1 MRPISE
7 LSSLAGR
14 RALVV
19 GGAGHLGAA
28 VAETLAELG
37 ARVAVC
43 DLDESSA
50 RGVADRL
57 GPDAVALEADLRD
70 EASARAA
77 VSESVER
84 LGGLEILVH
93 AAALVGSADRGGW
106 AVPFPEQSLAAWDDA
121 LRINLSSAFVLT
133 QAAAGELARSGHG
146 SVILF
151 GSIYARVGPDPSL
164 YEGTS
169 MANPVAY
176 GVGKGGILQL
186 MRYLA
191 TTLAPAVR
199 VNAISPGGV
208 DRGQPDVFRTRYSE
222 RTPLGRLAT
231 EEDVKGAVAFLASD
245 LSAYVTGHDL
255 VVDGGWTTW

>member
-1 MRPISE
+1 
-7 LSSLAGR
+7 
-14 RALVV
+14 
-19 GGAGHLGAA
+19 
-28 VAETLAELG
+28 
-37 ARVAVC
+37 
-43 DLDESSA
+43 
-50 RGVADRL
+50 
-57 GPDAVALEADLRD
+57 
-70 EASARAA
+70 

-93 AAALVGSADRGGW
+93 AAALVGSADRDGW
-106 AVPFPEQSLAAWDDA
+106 AVPFADQSLVAWDDA
-121 LRINLSSAFVLT
+121 IRINVSSAFVLA
-133 QAAAGELARSGHG
+133 QAAAAELARSGHG
-146 SVILF
+146 SIILF
-151 GSIYARVGPDPSL
+151 GSIYAQVGPDPSL

-208 DRGQPDVFRTRYSE
+208 DRGQPEAFRTRYAR
-222 RTPLGRLAT
+222 RTPLGRMAT
-231 EEDVKGAVAFLASD
+231 EEDVKGAVAFLAGD